1 VLSELSGALRI
12 AHPRFRYSLQC
23 PLLILKSAV
32 LTFYHLQQID
42 GYYDG
47 RWVRLHIQ
55 NGDNSFGV
63 PAKSQSAY
71 RREVPPPSQPVP
83 QTTTL
88 TTPRCNQ
95 KFFLRFERPERITD
109 IQMSG
114 LEFFD
119 GSLDELDSQLWQG
132 LTPSDYARLKDG
144 FRIKFW
150 RKPNWIL
157 KEIIPHHGDQAAA
170 QWRYILHS
178 VVDGDVLWLAP
189 VPQANGSDSQH
200 QDRPSMISTPRVD
213 QTIFIRCQSSDR
225 VTELQMNILD
235 FLQGSLNDL
244 DFQLWQGLT
253 PSHYARLRDGFRLR
267 IWRKPNW
274 FIKEIKPNKME
285 LAESQLRAIGNAVFH
300 HDVLWL
306 EPLHPAQ

>member
-1 VLSELSGALRI
+1 MVLSELPRAPLT

-23 PLLILKSAV
+23 PLLIFKSAV
-32 LTFYHLQQID
+32 LTLYDLKQID

-55 NGDNSFGV
+55 NADNSFGV
-63 PAKSQSAY
+63 PARSHPAN
-71 RREVPPPSQPVP
+71 RREVAPPSQPVP
-83 QTTTL
+83 QATTF

-95 KFFLRFERPERITD
+95 KFFLRLESPERITD
-109 IQMSG
+109 IQMNG

-132 LTPSDYARLKDG
+132 LTPSEYAQLKDG
-144 FRIKFW
+144 FRIRFW
-150 RKPNWIL
+150 RKPKWIV

-178 VVDGDVLWLAP
+178 VVDEDVLWLDA
-189 VPQANGSDSQH
+189 VPQADGSDSQH
-200 QDRPSMISTPRVD
+200 QDRPSMISTPRVN

-235 FLQGSLNDL
+235 LLQGS
-244 DFQLWQGLT
+244 
-253 PSHYARLRDGFRLR
+253 
-267 IWRKPNW
+267 
-274 FIKEIKPNKME
+274 
-285 LAESQLRAIGNAVFH
+285 
-300 HDVLWL
+300 
-306 EPLHPAQ
+306 